1 MRSARIEAGAVRAV
15 HVVLDL
21 LRGRRGASRACACVC
36 AVLVSACGGGT
47 TGDTDEQPPAVRAEL
62 AGVVSPGFDLD
73 AQIPEPGSSPITGRI
88 VVSVKGSRGI
98 IRTSDSFGAGPADEH
113 RTSLAELDAPYML
126 RFALVD
132 GSFLVSVA
140 TEPGRA
146 NVTALTTLLVAQLL
160 GADPATA
167 FDSYSASA
175 TANIARITDA
185 RIAEAQAAVT
195 AYLQNVLGIPVR
207 SGSASFTQAAFAA
220 ADGDPMYDTMV
231 ALNAKLAADGLTLTD
246 LSQTVAAQA
255 RLCLTESITISLGGS
270 TSRFC
275 TASKSGLPETADPT
289 VMAYVFTDPGGATLT
304 LRVRGNDLLTERYVT
319 AEGVAYDCSAAGCT
333 GLVLGTP
340 AGDLSR
346 PATFTNGRIGA
357 ATLNGSLTLP
367 APGPAIPVLP
377 CDNNRYAL
385 VYPDFSFAAECVD
398 ASDPFGIGGM
408 FGGNAGLP
416 RTGFGFGGALS
427 VYVENGELLSIT
439 ALRPYTDPG
448 TGQPVVFKCV
458 GAECAG
464 AVLGEPELNYDY
476 GPELT
481 LRSLT
486 LSGVQLRALNA
497 DGTPATLTEAATL
510 QGSFLTIEYIDPA
523 EFSPQPN
530 DCLGTTD
537 HFFAQ
542 VSFGAQAVTDICPA
556 PGGKTATAYAAGDLD
571 VVLFGYAPVGVNPRV
586 DLQIRGGVATRIE
599 VSGGSYS
606 GGNFL
611 CDGDCS
617 NVVVGAPNGAGERSV
632 TFNGAVLRE
641 IEPAGLP
648 GTRTMSLTGSF
659 VTPPP

>member
-1 MRSARIEAGAVRAV
+1 MRSARIEAGALRAV

-21 LRGRRGASRACACVC
+21 IRGRRGASRACACAC
-36 AVLVSACGGGT
+36 AVLMSACGGGT

-126 RFALVD
+126 RFSLVD

-167 FDSYSASA
+167 FDNYSAAS

-185 RIAEAQAAVT
+185 RIAEAQTAVT
-195 AYLQNVLGIPVR
+195 TYLQNVLGIPVR
-207 SGSASFTQAAFAA
+207 SGSASFTQVAFEAK
-220 ADGDPMYDTMV
+220 DGDPMYDTMV
-231 ALNAKLAADGLTLTD
+231 ALNAKLAADGITLTD
-246 LSQTVAAQA
+246 LSQTIAAQA

-289 VMAYVFTDPGGATLT
+289 VMAYVFTDPNGATLT

-319 AEGVAYDCSAAGCT
+319 AEGAAYDCSAAGCT
-333 GLVLGTP
+333 GLVLGAP

-346 PATFTNGRIGA
+346 PATFTDARIGA

-408 FGGNAGLP
+408 FGGDAGLP
-416 RTGFGFGGALS
+416 RTAVTFGSALS
-427 VYVENGELLSIT
+427 VYFEDGSLLSIT
-439 ALRPYTDPG
+439 ALQPLTDPG
-448 TGQPVVFKCV
+448 TGQPVFFKCV

-486 LSGVQLRALNA
+486 LAGVQLRALNA
-497 DGTPATLTEAATL
+497 DGTAAALGAATL
-510 QGSFLTIEYIDPA
+510 QGTFLTIEYI
-523 EFSPQPN
+523 QPPPTLN
-530 DCLGTTD
+530 DCAGATD
-537 HFFAQ
+537 LVEGQ
-542 VSFGAQAVTDICPA
+542 LSFRADPVRICP
-556 PGGKTATAYAAGDLD
+556 
-571 VVLFGYAPVGVNPRV
+571 NP
-586 DLQIRGGVATRIE
+586 
-599 VSGGSYS
+599 VSGVKNTFVAPDGELTLNVTGSTPDGS
-606 GGNFL
+606 GLPSPMLG
-611 CDGDCS
+611 
-617 NVVVGAPNGAGERSV
+617 VVVPAGGGGARISLVDAQQYACTGGCTGITVGAPNVAGERQV
-632 TFNGAVLRE
+632 TFSGAVLRE
-641 IEPAGLP
+641 IESANLP
-648 GTRTMSLTGSF
+648 GTRTITLNGSF
-659 VTPPP
+659 VAPPP

>member
-1 MRSARIEAGAVRAV
+1 MRSARIEVGTVRAV
-15 HVVLDL
+15 HVMLDL
-21 LRGRRGASRACACVC
+21 FRGRRGALLACAC

-126 RFALVD
+126 RFSLVD

-160 GADPATA
+160 GTDPGSA

-185 RIAEAQAAVT
+185 RIAEAQTAVT
-195 AYLQNVLGIPVR
+195 AYLQNVLGVPVQ
-207 SGSASFTQAAFAA
+207 SGSASFTQAVFVAQP
-220 ADGDPMYDTMV
+220 GDLMYDTMV
-231 ALNAKLAADGLTLTD
+231 ALNAKLATDGITLTD
-246 LSQTVAAQA
+246 LSQTIAAQA

-275 TASKSGLPETADPT
+275 TASKSGLPETVDPS
-289 VMAYVFTDPGGATLT
+289 VMAYVFTDPAGATLT
-304 LRVRGNDLLTERYVT
+304 LRLRGNDLLTERYVT

-346 PATFTNGRIGA
+346 SATFTNARIGA
-357 ATLNGSLTLP
+357 AVLNGGLTLP

-398 ASDPFGIGGM
+398 ANDPFGIGGM
-408 FGGNAGLP
+408 FGADDGLP
-416 RTGFGFGGALS
+416 RISFSIGGALHVYLEGES
-427 VYVENGELLSIT
+427 VLSIT
-439 ALRPYTDPG
+439 ALQPFTNPG
-448 TGQPVVFKCV
+448 TGQPVFFKCV

-464 AVLGEPELNYDY
+464 AVLGDPELNYDY

-486 LSGVQLRALNA
+486 LAGVQLRALNA
-497 DGTPATLTEAATL
+497 DGTPAAGVDPATL
-510 QGSFLTIEYIDPA
+510 QGSFTTIQYIQPSPA
-523 EFSPQPN
+523 LN
-530 DCLGTTD
+530 DCVGATD
-537 HFFAQ
+537 LVDGQ
-542 VSFGAQAVTDICPA
+542 LSFRADPVRICPDAVSGIKNAFVA
-556 PGGKTATAYAAGDLD
+556 PDGELTLNVVGSTPDGSGLPSPTLRVVVPAGGGPQVTLIEAQQYTCTSGCT
-571 VVLFGYAPVGVNPRV
+571 GITVGV
-586 DLQIRGGVATRIE
+586 
-599 VSGGSYS
+599 
-606 GGNFL
+606 
-611 CDGDCS
+611 
-617 NVVVGAPNGAGERSV
+617 PNGAGERLV
-632 TFNGAVLRE
+632 TFSGAVLRE

-648 GTRTMSLTGSF
+648 GTRTITLNGSF
-659 VTPPP
+659 VAPPP

>member
-1 MRSARIEAGAVRAV
+1 MRARN
-15 HVVLDL
+15 VLFGV
-21 LRGRRGASRACACVC
+21 LRGRCGVLTCTV
-36 AVLVSACGGGT
+36 AVLVAACGGGGT
-47 TGDTDEQPPAVRAEL
+47 TSDVDGQPSPVRAEL
-62 AGVVSPGFDLD
+62 TGIVTPGYVVENN
-73 AQIPEPGSSPITGRI
+73 EPGSSPIQGRI
-88 VVSVKGSRGI
+88 VVSAKGSRGI
-98 IRTSDSFGAGPADEH
+98 IRSSDNYGAGRAFEH
-113 RTSLAELDAPYML
+113 RTGLTDLAPPYML
-126 RFALVD
+126 RYALVD
-132 GSFLVSVA
+132 GSFLISVA

-146 NVTALTTLLVAQLL
+146 NVTPLTTLLVAQLL
-160 GADPATA
+160 GADPASA
-167 FDSYSASA
+167 FDSYSGSA

-185 RIAEAQAAVT
+185 RIAEAQTAVT
-195 AYLQNVLGIPVR
+195 AYLQDVLGVEVQ
-207 SGSASFTQAAFAA
+207 SGTASFTQAVFEAR
-220 ADGDPMYDTMV
+220 DGDPMYDTMV
-231 ALNAKLAADGLTLTD
+231 ALNARLTADGITLTD
-246 LSQTVAAQA
+246 LSQTLAAQA
-255 RLCLTESITISLGGS
+255 RLCLAESITVTVGGQP
-270 TSRFC
+270 SRFC
-275 TASKSGLPETADPT
+275 TATKSGLPETADPT
-289 VMAYVFTDPGGATLT
+289 VMAYVFTDPNGATLT
-304 LRVRGNDLLTERYVT
+304 LRLRGNDLLTERYVS

-333 GLVLGTP
+333 GLVIGTP

-346 PATFTNGRIGA
+346 AATFTDARIGSA
-357 ATLNGSLTLP
+357 VLNGSLTLP

-385 VYPDFSFAAECVD
+385 VYPDFSLAAECID

-416 RTGFGFGGALS
+416 RTGFTFGGALT

-448 TGQPVVFKCV
+448 TGQPVIFKCV

-464 AVLGEPELNYDY
+464 AVLGAPELNYDY

-486 LSGVQLRALNA
+486 LTGVQLRALNA
-497 DGTPATLTEAATL
+497 DGTPATLTDAATL

-523 EFSPQPN
+523 ESSPQPN

-542 VSFGAQAVTDICPA
+542 ASFAPTVTDICPA
-556 PGGKTATAYAAGDLD
+556 PGGKTTTQYGAGDLD

-611 CDGDCS
+611 CTTDCS
-617 NVVVGAPNGAGERSV
+617 NVVVGVPNGAGERTV
-632 TFNGAVLRE
+632 TFNGAVLHE
-641 IEPAGLP
+641 IEPANVP
-648 GTRTMSLTGSF
+648 GTRTMTLNGSF
-659 VTPPP
+659 VAPPP